1 MRIGIFGGAFDP
13 VHLGHLVLA
22 ERCREDA
29 ALDEVWFLPSYK
41 PPHKPDRDLS
51 RFEHRVEMTTL
62 AVTGQPAFRVEL
74 IEKELP
80 PPNYTADTLAELRAR
95 HPGAAFALILGA
107 DSFLDLPGWH
117 DPARV
122 VAQAEIVVVGRPG
135 SFETFDEAAVGNV
148 VRAVGREFA
157 VRFVEAPLIGIASRD
172 LRQRVAEGGSIRFL
186 VPRAVEEYIREKG
199 LYRGERVPG
208 ERGA

>member
-1 MRIGIFGGAFDP
+1 MKIGLFGGAFDP
-13 VHLGHLVLA
+13 IHLAHLVLA

-41 PPHKPDRDLS
+41 PPHKADRDLT

-62 AVTGQPAFRVEL
+62 AVTGQPAFRVEP

-80 PPNYTADTLAELRAR
+80 PPNYTADTLAELRRR
-95 HPGAAFALILGA
+95 HPDDTFALILGA

-122 VAQAEIVVVGRPG
+122 VAQAEIIVVGRPG
-135 SFETFDEAAVGNV
+135 FFEALDEAAVGTV

-157 VRFVEAPLIGIASRD
+157 PRFVEAPLIGIASRD
-172 LRQRVAEGGSIRFL
+172 LRRRVAEG
-186 VPRAVEEYIREKG
+186 
-199 LYRGERVPG
+199 
-208 ERGA
+208 